1 MANKYELPEPKEKN
15 IFHMT
20 EAERTAEGIYS
31 LPGSLNEALQNT
43 EKSQLVKEALG
54 DHVFNAFIENKK
66 AEWDAYRINV
76 TKWELD
82 RYLPIL

>member
-1 MANKYELPEPKEKN
+1 MSEQ
-15 IFHMT
+15 
-20 EAERTAEGIYS
+20 ERLDAGIYS
-31 LPGSLNEALQNT
+31 LPGSLNDALALT
-43 EKSQLVKEALG
+43 EKSELVKEALG
-54 DHVFNAFIENKK
+54 EHTFKAFVENKK

>member
-1 MANKYELPEPKEKN
+1 
-15 IFHMT
+15 MT

-31 LPGSLNEALQNT
+31 LPGSLNEAVQNA
-43 EKSQLVKEALG
+43 EKSELVKEALG
-54 DHVFNAFIENKK
+54 EHVFNAFIANKK

-82 RYLPIL
+82 RYLPLL